1 MLPFRRFQSAVLC
14 AVLATAGIGRAQ
26 EIIDPVPEPPLPPLH
41 LPGGLTL
48 SLSTSGYKFTPIL
61 GSLIHPGT
69 GATDLAGRRGPVEG
83 FPPIRPQGFVASV
96 ALINHTGD
104 PIQFVFPTPVDAQKH
119 FVFRVYDATGN
130 PVWESNAGA
139 TAPPIIT
146 DVKLDGH
153 QAWRATRFIPLFING
168 APLAAGTYTL
178 TATVNGSPLFES
190 TTTFVV
196 EPAVGIATG
205 VSPLIK
211 KEVK

>member
-1 MLPFRRFQSAVLC
+1 MLPFRRLLSPALC
-14 AVLATAGIGRAQ
+14 AAVAMAGIGRAQ
-26 EIIDPVPEPPLPPLH
+26 EIIDPIPEPPLPPLH
-41 LPGGLTL
+41 LPGGLTF
-48 SLSTSGYKFTPIL
+48 SLSTSGYKFTPFL

-69 GATDLAGRRGPVEG
+69 GATDLAGRRGPAEG
-83 FPPIRPQGFVASV
+83 FPIRPQGFVASV

-104 PIQFVFPTPVDAQKH
+104 PIQFVFPTPLDAQKH

-139 TAPPIIT
+139 TAAAIIT

-196 EPAVGIATG
+196 EPAVGITTG
-205 VSPLIK
+205 VPPLLK
-211 KEVK
+211 KQVK